1 LLDIQKAAISA
12 QIPEASSIV
21 LDTLPI
27 RRDQDENV
35 TASLDKE
42 LEDAGKE
49 VTSSMKE
56 RQRQMLDSLDLK
68 KLGHLFLIPPILLLL
83 SFLFSLFRY
92 AIDDASAD
100 WSLAEAQVTNN
111 LKGGGNGSSGL
122 KGVSTVVSVK
132 ATAGAGQKRKL
143 EESIESGGKDK
154 KKPTRRG
161 TSKKAKH

>member
-1 LLDIQKAAISA
+1 MLDIQKAAISA

-68 KLGHLFLIPPILLLL
+68 KLGHLFLIPPFCCYYH
-83 SFLFSLFRY
+83 SYFLYLDMRSMMLVQ
-92 AIDDASAD
+92 I
-100 WSLAEAQVTNN
+100 
-111 LKGGGNGSSGL
+111 
-122 KGVSTVVSVK
+122 GV
-132 ATAGAGQKRKL
+132 
-143 EESIESGGKDK
+143 
-154 KKPTRRG
+154 
-161 TSKKAKH
+161 